1 MAQDL
6 YHPPG
11 MWVWDI
17 WMAEHE
23 GVYHAYYLQAARAL
37 PDPALKHGHQHVGH
51 SVSTDL
57 INWENRGPALVP
69 VHGSWNDLSIA
80 TGSIAK
86 HDGKWWMLFTGR
98 GSRQSGIGLAV
109 SDDLEHWAKVGE
121 EPVIDLGREFA
132 GTWRGEEL
140 KWRGLA
146 DPYVLPEAVD
156 GWFTLVINAH
166 VIGAPEGTRG
176 CLAAMRSRDMRTWE
190 PAGILAYPTW
200 FERMETPQLWQRGG
214 RWTLYFGAHGQL
226 QSEALHQAVP
236 ESAQA
241 ANFALT
247 ADDLLGPY
255 EGASLQCLKL
265 PDGKWCYICK
275 VFRGPD
281 GRDVLLTTVDY
292 SLSRPYRVAYGEDG
306 AVDVRHPLPTTGEVL
321 VPRGDET
328 VPVWLILPDGYTG
341 REAHPLVLFHHGRGY
356 GSNAQ
361 DTNMLKGEFA
371 DFRRFAGERGYV
383 LAAVAVGPDTWMNET
398 ARARTDAALAYLT
411 ETLNIDPGAVFTM
424 GVSMGGGAA
433 LTYVKHR
440 PGQVGAAV
448 DFMGV
453 SDFARFY
460 REGFY
465 NESLQ
470 GALGGTPGDVPE
482 VYAAQSACEGVQG
495 LRGTPVM
502 LIHGD
507 KDTVIPPWNATE
519 LWPKVEALDNGSEL
533 VLRKGMGH
541 TNEIVQGLEERI
553 LNFLD
558 KAARE

>member
-1 MAQDL
+1 
-6 YHPPG
+6 
-11 MWVWDI
+11 
-17 WMAEHE
+17 
-23 GVYHAYYLQAARAL
+23 
-37 PDPALKHGHQHVGH
+37 
-51 SVSTDL
+51 
-57 INWENRGPALVP
+57 
-69 VHGSWNDLSIA
+69 
-80 TGSIAK
+80 
-86 HDGKWWMLFTGR
+86 
-98 GSRQSGIGLAV
+98 
-109 SDDLEHWAKVGE
+109 
-121 EPVIDLGREFA
+121 
-132 GTWRGEEL
+132 
-140 KWRGLA
+140 
-146 DPYVLPEAVD
+146 
-156 GWFTLVINAH
+156 
-166 VIGAPEGTRG
+166 
-176 CLAAMRSRDMRTWE
+176 
-190 PAGILAYPTW
+190 
-200 FERMETPQLWQRGG
+200 
-214 RWTLYFGAHGQL
+214 
-226 QSEALHQAVP
+226 
-236 ESAQA
+236 
-241 ANFALT
+241 
-247 ADDLLGPY
+247 
-255 EGASLQCLKL
+255 
-265 PDGKWCYICK
+265 
-275 VFRGPD
+275 
-281 GRDVLLTTVDY
+281 
-292 SLSRPYRVAYGEDG
+292 
-306 AVDVRHPLPTTGEVL
+306 
-321 VPRGDET
+321 
-328 VPVWLILPDGYTG
+328 
-341 REAHPLVLFHHGRGY
+341 
-356 GSNAQ
+356 
-361 DTNMLKGEFA
+361 
-371 DFRRFAGERGYV
+371 
-383 LAAVAVGPDTWMNET
+383 MNET